1 MDIDLRAVEFLRRN
15 YIQEALE
22 ESNFEYIYEELERAF
37 RGHANWII
45 SDVTEM
51 FLASGINPLI
61 GMTEVPEY
69 FLCEGGIEAFI
80 IPQGVETICY
90 KAFSNCRKLKS
101 ITIPNTVKEI
111 EDLAFS
117 WCTSLQEI
125 IFQGTVS
132 EWRKLLKYPK
142 AHSYK
147 LYFNSAAPKI
157 TVRCV
162 DKTTTIE
169 GEKKEN

>member
-1 MDIDLRAVEFLRRN
+1 MNIEPKTIEFLRRD

-22 ESNFEYIYEELERAF
+22 EGNFEYIYSELERTF
-37 RGHANWII
+37 SGITDWII
-45 SDVTEM
+45 GDTTKV

-61 GMTEVPEY
+61 GMTEAPEY
-69 FLCEGGIEAFI
+69 FLYESDIETFI
-80 IPQGVETICY
+80 IPQGIKVIRY
-90 KAFSNCRKLKS
+90 KAFSNCSELKS

-111 EDLAFS
+111 EDLAFA

-125 IFQGTVS
+125 IFQGTAS
-132 EWRKLLKYPK
+132 EWRKLIKYPK

-157 TVRCV
+157 TVRCT
-162 DKTTTIE
+162 DRTTTIE
-169 GEKKEN
+169 GEKREN